1 MITECFNP
9 SCRTRLHYLR
19 DGRVIRVVH
28 DDLDG
33 FRIEHFWLCGACY
46 HFYDFHFRKDGELS
60 IAPKNGGGDTPDKP
74 DIKWLEEPMVVES
87 RH

>member
-1 MITECFNP
+1 MISECFNP
-9 SCRTRLHYLR
+9 TCRARLHYLR

-60 IAPKNGGGDTPDKP
+60 IVPKNGGGDTPDKP
-74 DIKWLEEPMVVES
+74 DIKWIEEPLVVES